1 MDVHAKAPR
10 KCCLSDLC
18 NSLTLKAKL
27 PNEQIFLSTMFSA
40 IASGGA
46 VAVTLP
52 NGVTQ
57 SIQFPS
63 KSRKKKL

>member
-1 MDVHAKAPR
+1 M
-10 KCCLSDLC
+10 C